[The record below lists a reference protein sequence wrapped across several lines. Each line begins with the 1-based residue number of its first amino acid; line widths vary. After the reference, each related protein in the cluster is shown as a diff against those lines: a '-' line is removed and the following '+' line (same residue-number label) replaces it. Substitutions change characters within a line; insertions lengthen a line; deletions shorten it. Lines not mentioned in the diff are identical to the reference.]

1 MKTYGE
7 SIYMKNK
14 TKFIQRFA
22 TRLISLGM
30 ALGMCITVLLTA
42 LPASAAEHRS
52 LAENILPM
60 AEAMPTAGILPSQL
74 LAVITGETVSSAEG
88 GWLDLDAKDILP
100 AELYL
105 TYDSSVPHSAVSV
118 SFPSEDVAE
127 ITARVYTGEV
137 CATVWTPVDVAVS
150 GKIYPLAPDGT
161 GVYRAEI
168 PASEGELSITV
179 HYETELTVSPQNAN
193 LLMQAAYKRA
203 EELKAQLDAYDRA
216 VKDHAAATEA
226 YNAYRAELQ
235 NYREALAE
243 YNAYQQA
250 LKNYQ
255 TRLAAYEKYLEDVKV
270 YEERLALYEAYL
282 SEKTAYEEDLAVYTD
297 FVNNPAAYE
306 KKYLAYCAYVAEL
319 EKITAQLALVDSC
332 FISDEAGHIL
342 NNTLNGPT
350 VKTVVARQ
358 DELVSAGCDAKDIAN
373 ADQSTKQL
381 IELLK
386 AYPVKGEAA
395 ERYAYY
401 IRHFSEIRDNVTLL
415 YTSLSRL
422 YGNDGVPDILEM
434 QGKKER
440 YWQFVA
446 QLYALSCAMEDAVAL
461 NMQWSISGEKL
472 TDLLD
477 ACFILKD
484 TNTAAP
490 LAAYPAHMD
499 EVVPP
504 SQMKMP
510 TPPVP
515 VEKPVPPLKVTEP
528 QKPET
533 VSRPVLPPT
542 VPAPGRVPDRPL
554 FSVYEQ
560 ALTEAY
566 AAHALPKREAISRE
580 VSYPLMLSVDKTVH
594 TDDIPTAVFYD
605 SDRMTLLAVQRA
617 DDEGKITWPQNPAA
631 PETTDGMVYTFSG
644 WVDAEGRAY
653 IPEDGN
659 ICITENREFYAVY
672 TATKASYT
680 VTWDV
685 EGTLTTETYEHG
697 ETPVYQGTPTKP
709 EKNGIVYTFVG
720 WTPVIRPVTQ
730 DVTYTAVFSEQK
742 KFYEIQWVIGEDTET
757 ETYPA
762 GEVPAYPSVPSL
774 PTDGR
779 YAYIFSHWSPE
790 ITEATGNTIYTA
802 VFEAVDLLAGDDRA
816 TLTETDDMI
825 HVTKPQAAGEL
836 FMSVSALLSYAK
848 DRSCA
853 LTLTQGAVSVILYED
868 TVASLCASQAETL
881 RLCKGEGDA
890 PLALYF
896 YDAAGK
902 KVSAETEARV
912 SIVLPVGQTGRITD
926 ASGEMI
932 SGVQDNAVVA
942 VLRFG
947 EGYCL
952 DIGYGINVHMTVQGS
967 DDETGGI
974 YTLSNDIAAEGE
986 TVFLQIK
993 ASPGYDIKSVIVRD
1007 RFGAVI
1013 LHTVISGGQFSFVM
1027 QDGNTDISVEM
1038 IPHFYTVTF
1047 RDGERVISQER
1058 YRYGDMP
1065 VIPADPGRPDDN
1077 QYSYTFTGWSPTVTA
1092 VMGDTVYEA
1101 EFLAIPL
1108 TDEAT
1113 VSESDFGLLQLAV
1126 MGVLAAAVVYAG
1138 ILLPYVM
1145 VQRRRKVTTA
1155 TSSEKETEYK
1165 D

>member
-1 MKTYGE
+1 
-7 SIYMKNK
+7 MKNK
-14 TKFIQRFA
+14 TQSIKRCA
-22 TRLISLGM
+22 TRLISFGM
-30 ALGMCITVLLTA
+30 ALGMCITALLPII
-42 LPASAAEHRS
+42 PASAAEQRS
-52 LAENILPM
+52 LTENMLSA
-60 AEAMPTAGILPSQL
+60 AEAMQTSEIAPSRL
-74 LAVITGETVSSAEG
+74 LAAITGETVSSAEG
-88 GWLDLDAKDILP
+88 EWLDLDAKDILP
-100 AELYL
+100 AELSL
-105 TYDSSVPHSAVSV
+105 SYDSSVPHSAVSV
-118 SFPSEDVAE
+118 SFPSEDTAE

-137 CATVWTPVDVAVS
+137 CATVWTPVDVTAF
-150 GKIYPLAPDGT
+150 GKNYPLVPDGT
-161 GVYRAEI
+161 GAYRAEI
-168 PASEGELSITV
+168 PAAGEELSITV
-179 HYETELTVSPQNAN
+179 HYGSQLTVSPKNAN

-203 EELKAQLDAYDRA
+203 EELKAQLDAYDQA

-226 YNAYRAELQ
+226 YNAYRVELQ
-235 NYREALAE
+235 NYRAALAE

-255 TRLAAYEKYLEDVKV
+255 TRLAAYEKYLEDVKA

-282 SEKTAYEEDLAVYTD
+282 SEKTAYEEALAVYTD

-319 EKITAQLALVDSC
+319 EKITAQLTLLDSC
-332 FISDEAGHIL
+332 FISDEAGHVL

-358 DELVSAGCDAKDIAN
+358 DELVSAGCDATDIAN
-373 ADQSTKQL
+373 ADQATKQL
-381 IELLK
+381 ILLLK
-386 AYPVKGEAA
+386 GYPVGGEAA
-395 ERYAYY
+395 KRYAYY

-446 QLYALSCAMEDAVAL
+446 QLYALSCAMEDTVAL
-461 NMQWSISGEKL
+461 NMQWSISGKKL

-477 ACFILKD
+477 GCFILKD

-510 TPPVP
+510 TPPAP
-515 VEKPVPPLKVTEP
+515 VDKPVPPLKVTEP

-533 VSRPVLPPT
+533 VSRPILPPT
-542 VPAPGRVPDRPL
+542 VPAPGRIPDRPL

-560 ALTEAY
+560 ALAEAY
-566 AAHALPKREAISRE
+566 AAHALHEREEISHE
-580 VSYPLMLSVDKTVH
+580 VSYPLALAVGKTVH
-594 TDDIPTAVFYD
+594 TDDVPTAVFYD
-605 SDRMTLLAVQRA
+605 SDRMTLLGVQKA
-617 DDEGKITWPQNPAA
+617 DGEGMITWPQNPTA
-631 PETTDGMVYTFSG
+631 PEASDGMTYSFSG
-644 WVDAEGRAY
+644 WVDAEGRTYTPEEGY
-653 IPEDGN
+653 IR
-659 ICITENREFYAVY
+659 ITETQVFYAVY

-709 EKNGIVYTFVG
+709 GESGSDYTFVG
-720 WTPVIRPVTQ
+720 WTPLIRPATQ
-730 DVTYTAVFSEQK
+730 NVTYTAVFSEQK
-742 KFYEIQWVIGEDTET
+742 TFYEIQWVVGDDTEA

-762 GEVPAYPSVPSL
+762 GELPVYPSVPSL

-790 ITEATGNTIYTA
+790 ITEVAGNAVYTA

-825 HVTKPQAAGEL
+825 SVTKQQAAGEL

-848 DRSCA
+848 DRSCG
-853 LTLTQGAVSVILYED
+853 LRLTQGAVTVTLHED
-868 TVASLCASQAETL
+868 TVAAICDAQAESL
-881 RLCKGEGDA
+881 RLCKGENGA
-890 PLALYF
+890 SLALYF
-896 YDAAGK
+896 YDASGK
-902 KVSAETEARV
+902 EISAETEARV
-912 SIVLPVGQTGRITD
+912 SIALPDGQTGRITD
-926 ASGEMI
+926 ASGEAI

-942 VLRFG
+942 VLRVG
-947 EGYCL
+947 EGYRL
-952 DIGYGINVHMTVQGS
+952 DIGYAINVHMTAQGS
-967 DDETGGI
+967 DGETGGI
-974 YTLSNDIAAEGE
+974 YTLSGDIAAAGE

-993 ASPGYDIKSVIVRD
+993 ASPGYDIKSVVVHD
-1007 RFGAVI
+1007 RFGGVI
-1013 LHTVISGGQFSFVM
+1013 PHTVVSDGQYSFVM
-1027 QDGNTDISVEM
+1027 QDGNTDILVEM
-1038 IPHFYTVTF
+1038 IPHYYTVTF
-1047 RDGERVISQER
+1047 CDGEHVISQER
-1058 YRYGDMP
+1058 YRYGEMP
-1065 VIPADPGRPDDN
+1065 VIPADPTRPDDH

-1101 EFLAIPL
+1101 EFLAVPL
-1108 TDEAT
+1108 TDEAA
-1113 VSESDFGLLQLAV
+1113 VSESEFGLLQLAV
-1126 MGVLAAAVVYAG
+1126 MGVLAAAVVCAG
-1138 ILLPYVM
+1138 ILIPYVI
-1145 VQRRRKVTTA
+1145 VQRRRGKTTHA
-1155 TSSEKETEYK
+1155 SSEKETEHN